1 MYPLDLGLQ
10 SMCPAGQ
17 TFLPSTI
24 FAPSQECRQSQRE
37 RANLRSI
44 DSMSGMSITWERDC
58 LKVRVLVSETC
69 GKS

>member
-1 MYPLDLGLQ
+1 MYLLDLGLQ

-24 FAPSQECRQSQRE
+24 FAPPQDCRQSQRK

-44 DSMSGMSITWERDC
+44 DSMSGMSISRGRDR
-58 LKVRVLVSETC
+58 LEVRLLVSETC